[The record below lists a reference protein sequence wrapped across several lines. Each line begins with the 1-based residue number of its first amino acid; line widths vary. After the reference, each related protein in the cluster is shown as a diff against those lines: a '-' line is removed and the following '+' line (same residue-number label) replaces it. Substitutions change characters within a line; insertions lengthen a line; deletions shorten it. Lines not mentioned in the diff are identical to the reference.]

1 MRITIDT
8 RAQMAK
14 IYVVDHIARGGA
26 ARTDA
31 LILDE
36 HLVNLDWNADEQLI
50 GIEIGLAELP
60 QEARELAEDITF
72 RGRGGHA

>member
-1 MRITIDT
+1 MRITFDT

-14 IYVVDHIARGGA
+14 IYFVDNIGRGGV

-31 LILDE
+31 LILKK

-50 GIEIGLAELP
+50 GIEIGLASLP
-60 QEARELAEDITF
+60 PEARELAEDITF
-72 RGRGGHA
+72 HQPNE